1 MSAGFN
7 IIKKVSNKRF
17 YQAIGCCLL
26 LVTSSS
32 FASQSSSSGSKS
44 NKASTAKVS
53 VKSANSKTSNAK
65 TSNTKTSGTKTASAA
80 KSSGTKSTKT
90 KASEKKV
97 SVTKTAKTK
106 STSTKT
112 AKTKTAKVSSERLS
126 STKIADAKSYS
137 LATGPS
143 SSTMFRY
150 PTAEPFK
157 VTSQFDPSRLNP
169 VTRKR
174 APHEGIDFSM
184 PIGSTVVSTGEGEV
198 VIAKYSPSAGNYI
211 VIRHK
216 NSYET
221 YYMHL
226 SKLMVQPGQ
235 KVSRG
240 QKIALSGNT
249 GRSTGAHL
257 HYELRVNDRA
267 VDPLSSDL
275 ILVNNF
281 NLPNGGYDNTRVA
294 SNSGNTGRNPF
305 GNSKTRD
312 VQFASYQ
319 GQEGGFAKPNRD
331 IEYRS
336 LGEGR
341 ILYTMRSQKSAD

>member
-1 MSAGFN
+1 
-7 IIKKVSNKRF
+7 
-17 YQAIGCCLL
+17 
-26 LVTSSS
+26 
-32 FASQSSSSGSKS
+32 
-44 NKASTAKVS
+44 
-53 VKSANSKTSNAK
+53 
-65 TSNTKTSGTKTASAA
+65 
-80 KSSGTKSTKT
+80 
-90 KASEKKV
+90 
-97 SVTKTAKTK
+97 
-106 STSTKT
+106 
-112 AKTKTAKVSSERLS
+112 
-126 STKIADAKSYS
+126 
-137 LATGPS
+137 
-143 SSTMFRY
+143 MFRY
-150 PTAEPFK
+150 PTAEPLK
-157 VTSQFDPSRLNP
+157 VTSQFDPYRLNP

-235 KVSRG
+235 RVSRG

-275 ILVNNF
+275 VLVNNF
-281 NLPNGGYDNTRVA
+281 NLPGGGYDNTRLA
-294 SNSGNTGRNPF
+294 DNSGNVGRNPF
-305 GNSKTRD
+305 GNAKTRD
-312 VQFASYQ
+312 VEFASYQ
-319 GQEGGFAKPNRD
+319 GQEGGFAKPRRD

-341 ILYTMRSQKSAD
+341 ILYTMRAQKSTD

>member
-17 YQAIGCCLL
+17 CQAIGCCLL

-32 FASQSSSSGSKS
+32 FASQSSSSSSKS

-53 VKSANSKTSNAK
+53 VKSADSKTKTSNVK

-80 KSSGTKSTKT
+80 KSTDTKSK
-90 KASEKKV
+90 KASDKKV

-106 STSTKT
+106 SSGTKT
-112 AKTKTAKVSSERLS
+112 AKTKTTKVSSERLS
-126 STKIADAKSYS
+126 STNIAGAKSYS

-143 SSTMFRY
+143 SSAMFRY

-157 VTSQFDPSRLNP
+157 VTSQFDPYRLNP

-275 ILVNNF
+275 VLVNNF

-319 GQEGGFAKPNRD
+319 GQEGGFAKPSRD

-341 ILYTMRSQKSAD
+341 ILYTMRAQKSAD